1 MQTFEQVMQ
10 WFLDLGSPVM
20 LPIIFFVIGLFF
32 RVKVGR
38 AFKSALTIGV
48 GFIGL
53 NLVMGLL
60 TDNLS
65 PAAEAMVENFNL
77 SMETVDVGWPAAS
90 AIAYGTFLG
99 SLAIIVGIGV
109 NILLLLFGLTKT
121 LNVDIWNFWHIAF
134 SGSLVYAATQ
144 NFGLGIFTMITH
156 SMLLYYL
163 GDKSASYVQKYFE
176 LPNMSFP
183 HGQSVAGYVVA
194 RPLNWIFDRIPGL
207 NKINISPESVEKR
220 FGVFGDNTVIGFLI
234 GVVIGILAGYDTSG
248 VLNLGVATGG
258 VMLLLPRM
266 VALLMDGLTPISDA
280 ATSWVKEKFP
290 DAELYIGMDS
300 ALAVGHPSVLATAM
314 LLVPITLLLAV
325 ILPGNSTLPLG
336 DLATIPYMIALMV
349 AVFRGDI
356 LRSVIGGSLYM
367 GLALYISTWATPL
380 ITEIAKSANF
390 DLAGNA
396 SITVLSDG
404 GIWSTPLFAGLGDYL
419 GWIGIGIVF
428 VITLGLIIYEYK
440 FKTDKNEVE
449 D

>member
-234 GVVIGILAGYDTSG
+234 GVVIGILAGYNVG
-248 VLNLGVATGG
+248 VILYLGVASGG
-258 VMLLLPRM
+258 VVLILASLDCVLKAMF
-266 VALLMDGLTPISDA
+266 TPIS
-280 ATSWVKEKFP
+280 
-290 DAELYIGMDS
+290 I
-300 ALAVGHPSVLATAM
+300 
-314 LLVPITLLLAV
+314 
-325 ILPGNSTLPLG
+325 
-336 DLATIPYMIALMV
+336 V
-349 AVFRGDI
+349 AD
-356 LRSVIGGSLYM
+356 
-367 GLALYISTWATPL
+367 
-380 ITEIAKSANF
+380 
-390 DLAGNA
+390 
-396 SITVLSDG
+396 
-404 GIWSTPLFAGLGDYL
+404 
-419 GWIGIGIVF
+419 
-428 VITLGLIIYEYK
+428 
-440 FKTDKNEVE
+440 
-449 D
+449 

>member
-20 LPIIFFVIGLFF
+20 LPIIFFIIGLFF
-32 RVKVGR
+32 RVKAGR

-53 NLVMGLL
+53 NLVIGLL

-65 PAAEAMVENFNL
+65 PAAEAMVVNFNL

-99 SLAIIVGIGV
+99 SLAILVGIVV
-109 NILLLLFGLTKT
+109 NIVLLVFGLTKT

-144 NFGLGIFTMITH
+144 NFGLGIFTMVTH

-163 GDKSASYVQKYFE
+163 GDKSAGYVQKYFE

-207 NKINISPESVEKR
+207 NKISISPESVERR

-234 GVVIGILAGYDTSG
+234 GVIIGILAGYNVGDI
-248 VLNLGVATGG
+248 LNLGVATGG

-266 VALLMDGLTPISDA
+266 VSMLMDGLTPISDA

-290 DAELYIGMDS
+290 NTEVYIGMDS
-300 ALAVGHPSVLATAM
+300 ALAVGHPSVLATSM
-314 LLVPITLLLAV
+314 LLVPATLLLAV

-356 LRSVIGGSLYM
+356 LRSFIGGTLYM

-380 ITEIAKSANF
+380 ITQVAKSANF

-404 GIWSTPLFAGLGDYL
+404 GIWSTPLFAGLGENL

-428 VITLGLIIYEYK
+428 VVTLGLIIYENK
-440 FKTDKNEVE
+440 FKSKTDEIE
-449 D
+449 A